1 MAVDD
6 AVLAQFRQLGKA
18 IRLSVKSVA
27 STLST
32 DEILSVSTIFDE
44 WQVGANYSTGDI
56 IRYKSNLYQV
66 LQPVMGAQAEH
77 TPDVAVSLYKQ
88 IGEPDESGVF
98 PWVQPLGST
107 DAYAKGAVVTHNGKT
122 WVSDIDANV
131 WEPGVYGWSEKAD

>member
-44 WQVGANYSTGDI
+44 WRVGANYATGDI
-56 IRYKSNLYQV
+56 IRYKNNLYQV
-66 LQPVMGAQAEH
+66 LQTVTGAQAEH
-77 TPDVAVSLYKQ
+77 TPDVASSLYKQ
-88 IGEPDESGVF
+88 IGEPDESGIF
-98 PWVQPLGST
+98 PWVQPLGGT
-107 DAYAKGAVVTHNGKT
+107 DAYAKGAIVTHNGKT

-131 WEPGVYGWSEKAD
+131 WEPGVYGWSEKVD

>member
-1 MAVDD
+1 MVDD

-44 WQVGANYSTGDI
+44 WQVGANYSAGDI
-56 IRYKSNLYQV
+56 VRYKSNLYQV
-66 LQPVMGAQAEH
+66 LQPVTGAQAEH

>member
-56 IRYKSNLYQV
+56 IRYKSNL
-66 LQPVMGAQAEH
+66 
-77 TPDVAVSLYKQ
+77 
-88 IGEPDESGVF
+88 
-98 PWVQPLGST
+98 
-107 DAYAKGAVVTHNGKT
+107 
-122 WVSDIDANV
+122 
-131 WEPGVYGWSEKAD
+131 

>member
-27 STLST
+27 SDLST
-32 DEILSVSTIFDE
+32 DEILSVSTLFDE
-44 WQVGANYSTGDI
+44 WKVGANYATGDI
-56 IRYKSNLYQV
+56 IRYKNNLYQV
-66 LQPVMGAQAEH
+66 LQTVTGAQAEH

-88 IGEPDESGVF
+88 IGEPDESGIF
-98 PWVQPLGST
+98 PWVQPLGAT

-122 WVSDIDANV
+122 WVSDIANNV
-131 WEPGVYGWSEKAD
+131 WEPGVYGWTEKKD